1 MIRGSEAF
9 FFSRDYICTPDVGV
23 SNGTERISCARA
35 RRAGR
40 TRPRAG
46 RGARRGAGPRSR
58 AVPAEKA
65 KDGETRPTHPR
76 TLYCVSTFDFGEP
89 RHRSTPTVRMRTKVD
104 SLTDTVRPQYTTQW
118 RPWIGQGAA
127 SVLPRARLCAASTR
141 FAMTP
146 IGTCAPS
153 ATHMRVITCVVKVHP
168 LTQRTSPFMRTRA
181 HA

>member
-1 MIRGSEAF
+1 MLAKQ
-9 FFSRDYICTPDVGV
+9 VL
-23 SNGTERISCARA
+23 
-35 RRAGR
+35 
-40 TRPRAG
+40 
-46 RGARRGAGPRSR
+46 GAPKQGN
-58 AVPAEKA
+58 
-65 KDGETRPTHPR
+65 
-76 TLYCVSTFDFGEP
+76 
-89 RHRSTPTVRMRTKVD
+89 PTVRMRTKVD
-104 SLTDTVRPQYTTQW
+104 SLTDTVRPQYTTLW

-127 SVLPRARLCAASTR
+127 SVLPQARLYAASTR